1 MEGFSKEVSNWNVRM
16 SRLQPLKREEVHLYP
31 VKAKTLQKEKHGDVE
46 ELVEDQFGWSREIG
60 GCTRWVIEVGRTYA
74 MQRLIES
81 VKNTCLYYVNTENP
95 LKCLDLRMA

>member
-16 SRLQPLKREEVHLYP
+16 SRFQPLKREEMHLYP

-60 GCTRWVIEVGRTYA
+60 GCTSWVKAVDMIYA
-74 MQRLIES
+74 MQGLT
-81 VKNTCLYYVNTENP
+81 V
-95 LKCLDLRMA
+95 LRMLVFIIWTPRIHWKV